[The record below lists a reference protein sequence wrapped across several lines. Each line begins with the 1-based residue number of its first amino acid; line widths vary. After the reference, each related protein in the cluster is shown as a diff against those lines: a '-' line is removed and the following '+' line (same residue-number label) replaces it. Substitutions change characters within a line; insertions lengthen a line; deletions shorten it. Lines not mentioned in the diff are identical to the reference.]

1 MSKNKDFSSKILP
14 KELEVDNYIIHL
26 PLSTEGF
33 MHFARFFSKVMS
45 MIRWDLLAEQ
55 LEEGKD
61 IPSTVLAGQIIF
73 LIPYNKED
81 FYQFLASLL
90 RINAKEVGN
99 IPATTMIKLV
109 NTMLD
114 EEELGVLIRDF
125 FDLSVNLMGNL
136 SREKTTKKV
145 GKS

>member
-45 MIRWDLLAEQ
+45 MIRWDILAEN
-55 LEEGKD
+55 LEAGSD
-61 IPSTVLAGQIIF
+61 ISSTVLAGQIIF

-90 RINAKEVGN
+90 RIDAQEVGD

-109 NTMLD
+109 NTILD

-125 FDLSVNLMGNL
+125 FDLSINLMGNL
-136 SREKTTKKV
+136 SKEKTTKKA

>member
-1 MSKNKDFSSKILP
+1 MSKNKDFSSQILP
-14 KELEVDNYIIHL
+14 KELEVDGYTIHL

-45 MIRWDLLAEQ
+45 MIRWDILADK
-55 LEEGKD
+55 LEKSND
-61 IPSTVLAGQIIF
+61 ISSTVLAGQIIF

-90 RINAKEVGN
+90 RIDAKDVGD

-109 NTMLD
+109 NAILD
-114 EEELGVLIRDF
+114 EESLGVLIRDF
-125 FDLSVNLMGNL
+125 FDLSINLMGNL
-136 SREKTTKKV
+136 SKEKTTKKA

>member
-45 MIRWDLLAEQ
+45 MIRWDILAEQ
-55 LEEGKD
+55 LGEGSD
-61 IPSTVLAGQIIF
+61 ISSTVLAGQIIF

-90 RINAKEVGN
+90 RIDAQEVGD

-109 NTMLD
+109 NTILN

-125 FDLSVNLMGNL
+125 FDLSINLMGNL
-136 SREKTTKKV
+136 SKEKTTKKA